1 MVVFSPEHGLAST
14 ISISAKLDADV
25 SVDFEVKHFQS
36 LEGDQLE
43 RYKVVSILGFVLAAV
58 ILIEKIY
65 TIYHTNVR
73 ENLLVFA
80 VDVLL
85 QVILPISFFWIR
97 LTQIMASKDIIFKT
111 VGTEGLSG
119 VPWASR
125 SISFGNKIEQFFD
138 GLENFESKIA
148 IEGAMASF
156 YFVHATAALFRLIFQ
171 TSAHPRTALV
181 NA

>member
-1 MVVFSPEHGLAST
+1 MVIFSPEHGLAST
-14 ISISAKLDADV
+14 ISISASVSAEV

-36 LEGDQLE
+36 LEGDQLK
-43 RYKVVSILGFVLAAV
+43 RYKAVSIIGFVLAAV
-58 ILIEKIY
+58 ILIEKIC

-80 VDVLL
+80 VDMLL
-85 QVILPISFFWIR
+85 QVILPIAFFWIR
-97 LTQIMASKDIIFKT
+97 LTQIVASKDIISQT
-111 VGTEGLSG
+111 VGTQGLAG

-125 SISFGNKIEQFFD
+125 AISFGTKIEQFFD

-148 IEGAMASF
+148 IEGVMASF